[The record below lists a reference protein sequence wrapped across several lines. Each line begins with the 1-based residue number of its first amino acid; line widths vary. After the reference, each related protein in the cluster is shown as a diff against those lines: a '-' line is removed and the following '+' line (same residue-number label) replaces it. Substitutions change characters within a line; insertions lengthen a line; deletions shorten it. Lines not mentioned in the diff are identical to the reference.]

1 MALFGSPQH
10 PKGPSLKRSYYHTLD
25 FSGTRVAFATPRH
38 SETTVPF
45 NPMPGKYNLYEQELY
60 GVRADIENDVPGI
73 ICYTEGWSFF
83 GRPVIH
89 GRMGDLT
96 LSITAFHNPR
106 HGSLFRPAHLEK
118 SIEDRLYVASGP
130 GAGKRR
136 FITLP
141 HSRLRW
147 GVSSVHGINWAHYD
161 VVNVDDLD
169 GHTAW
174 VIPLTDEHSL
184 YFFFTRF
191 IFKQDTQLNTAYDNL
206 IEHIMAS
213 VKIEWSA
220 EAQRQQDEAKQRWP
234 GETLSA
240 NLPELTWPDNFDP
253 PPKPDSD
260 FTEVVSEP
268 GSNTRGNIDA

>member
-10 PKGPSLKRSYYHTLD
+10 PKGPSLKRGYPHTLD

-38 SETTVPF
+38 SKITVPF
-45 NPMPGKYNLYEQELY
+45 DPMSDRYNLYEPELF
-60 GVRADIENDVPGI
+60 GARDDIENDVPWRM
-73 ICYTEGWSFF
+73 CYTEGWSLF
-83 GRPVIH
+83 GLPLIH
-89 GRMGDLT
+89 GRMGDLNLT
-96 LSITAFHNPR
+96 ITAFHNPR
-106 HGSLFRPAHLEK
+106 HGSLFRPAHLEQ
-118 SIEDRLYVASGP
+118 SIEDRLYVTKGP
-130 GAGKRR
+130 GAREGQ
-136 FITLP
+136 FIVLP

-147 GVSSVHGINWAHYD
+147 GINLVHGVNWAHYD
-161 VVNVDDLD
+161 VAEVDDLD
-169 GHTAW
+169 GETAW

-184 YFFFTRF
+184 YFFFTRY
-191 IFKQDTQLNTAYDNL
+191 IFKQNTQLNAAYDDL

-220 EAQRQQDEAKQRWP
+220 EAQRQQTEAKQRWP

-268 GSNTRGNIDA
+268 GSNTRGSIDA